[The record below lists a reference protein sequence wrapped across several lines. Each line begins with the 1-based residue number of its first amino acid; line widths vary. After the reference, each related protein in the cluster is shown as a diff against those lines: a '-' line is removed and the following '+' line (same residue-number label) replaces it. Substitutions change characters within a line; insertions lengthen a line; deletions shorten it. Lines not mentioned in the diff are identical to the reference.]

1 MAMFEEVAGL
11 LSSGD
16 SLSGLAQSIG
26 GDETGTRTAVSA
38 AVPVLLGGLSRRA
51 STAGGATSLIETLND
66 TDGSL
71 VDNVGQLFGVEDKG
85 EIGSTLS
92 NAILGGRAETV
103 ESTIASSSG
112 LSGSAVSRLLAI
124 AAPTVM
130 GLLARRTTE
139 QNLDRQGM
147 SSLLDAERTE
157 MDSQGF
163 GPWLALLDSD
173 TVVND
178 DTGFQAGLAKVAGLG
193 GLGALGVGAAATT
206 FGKTPTAPS
215 ISMPPT
221 ARPSTTAATGSAA
234 GINVRLP
241 ETETATFTSTSTPS
255 TPAVPTTPAV
265 RTASAPAKSVPL
277 PTANR
282 SFQAP
287 SRNPGEPYRTPEPE
301 KRSRLRWLKWL
312 LPLLLI
318 GLLAFILWGCINEGG
333 SSDGDTEEQAAA
345 TAVATA
351 VPTEAP
357 TEVPTEVP
365 VEEEGVAQPVDDVPI
380 DDGYTPGRIP
390 AVAQE
395 QGIFNTLLDSL
406 DATGLTETLG
416 SNNEFTIFAPSDAAF
431 SALDPELIGALS
443 DNPDI
448 LREVLSYHV
457 VPGYVTADQLATG
470 AIASALGTELAIN
483 VNSFNPR
490 VNGAFILT
498 PDITADNGVIHG
510 IDRVLIPQSV
520 LSFAGLSVN
529 DALAL
534 DPINFDVGS
543 ADLTA
548 QSEEVLNSAADYLR
562 SSRTSIEIGGHTD
575 DGGEE
580 ESNQALSE
588 ARAQA
593 VLDYLVANG
602 VPAEQLT
609 AVGFGESQP
618 VQDNGTA
625 EGRAAN
631 RRIELNAVDR

>member
-11 LSSGD
+11 LNSGD

-26 GDETGTRTAVSA
+26 GDEAGTRTAVSA

-71 VDNVGQLFGVEDKG
+71 VDNVGQLFGAKDKG
-85 EIGSTLS
+85 EVGSTLS

-130 GLLARRTTE
+130 SLLARRTTE

-173 TVVND
+173 TVVDD

-193 GLGALGVGAAATT
+193 GLGALGVGAAATA
-206 FGKTPTAPS
+206 FGKTQKAPS

-221 ARPSTTAATGSAA
+221 ASPSTTAATRSAA
-234 GINVRLP
+234 SIDVRLP
-241 ETETATFTSTSTPS
+241 ETETATFTSTSTPG
-255 TPAVPTTPAV
+255 TPAVP
-265 RTASAPAKSVPL
+265 TASAPAKSAPL
-277 PTANR
+277 PTTNR
-282 SFQAP
+282 SFESP
-287 SRNPGEPYRTPEPE
+287 TRNPVEPTRTPEPE
-301 KRSRLRWLKWL
+301 KRARLRWLKWL

-318 GLLAFILWGCINEGG
+318 GLLAFILWGCLNEGG
-333 SSDGDTEEQAAA
+333 STDTDTEGQAAA

-365 VEEEGVAQPVDDVPI
+365 VEEEEVVAEPVDDIPV
-380 DDGYTPGRIP
+380 DGGYTPGRIP
-390 AVAQE
+390 AIAQE

-416 SNNEFTIFAPSDAAF
+416 TTNEFTIFAPSDAAF

-443 DNPDI
+443 DNPNI

-457 VPGYVTADQLATG
+457 VPGYVTADQLETG

-483 VNSFNPR
+483 VESFNPR

-534 DPINFDVGS
+534 DPINFEVGS

-580 ESNQALSE
+580 ESNQTLSE

-602 VPAEQLT
+602 VPADQLT
-609 AVGFGESQP
+609 SVGFGESQP
-618 VQDNGTA
+618 LQDNGTA